1 MVAEQASREH
11 VPLRT
16 RLARVALSIVVLVPI
31 TVFLGYGGGLVLTV
45 SAKLGGPDPET
56 ADGDPLRRRL
66 LAWPDRNREVMRTD
80 GNVELPLRP

>member
-1 MVAEQASREH
+1 MVGEQVSREH
-11 VPLRT
+11 DPLRT
-16 RLARVALSIVVLVPI
+16 RLARVTISIVVLVPV

-56 ADGDPLRRRL
+56 GDGDPLRQRL

-80 GNVELPLRP
+80 GDAELPLRP